1 MQIVICHLMVCLRS
15 QEDFVNKDGKIMI
28 KLEYIWLGGNQPQE
42 LRSKTRVVS
51 DFTGTVPEL
60 EIDYSYEG

>member
-1 MQIVICHLMVCLRS
+1 MVCLRS
-15 QEDFVNKDGKIMI
+15 QEDFVNKRWEMI

>member
-1 MQIVICHLMVCLRS
+1 LRS